1 MEDCIRGIAL
11 RTYKYNDKN
20 SIVRVYTD
28 RYGLISFLLPQN
40 SGKTAS
46 MRRALFQPLSL
57 VEIEATIMPGRDL
70 YRIRQ
75 ARCLDPL
82 PSIHTNPVKGTICLF
97 LTEILSHIIVE
108 QEENAPLFSFIA
120 GSIRMLDSLEE
131 GYANFHICFLYNL
144 GLFIGIEPDTETY
157 EKGCYFDLENG
168 IFTKMRPIHNN
179 YLEQEEANIL
189 MTLSRINY
197 SNMRAYKF
205 SGEQRSRLLEIIL
218 NYYKLHN
225 SSLGVIKSLTT
236 LRELFGI

>member
-1 MEDCIRGIAL
+1 
-11 RTYKYNDKN
+11 
-20 SIVRVYTD
+20 
-28 RYGLISFLLPQN
+28 
-40 SGKTAS
+40 

-144 GLFIGIEPDTETY
+144 GLFIGIEPDTKTY

-225 SSLGVIKSLTT
+225 SSLGDIKSLTT